1 MNKEEIILEYLRQLE
16 EDNNLKAGNTYDKL
30 RGNVVRANRYGNNM
44 QTAGD
49 FLKNNVNSEFARKIG
64 GQMSNIGG
72 SVANN
77 TSALSNTLNKPV
89 NYFKGHANGA
99 INAAMQKLGLANTA
113 AGAGAAGAAGTAATT
128 GATTAGT
135 AAGTTAA
142 TTGAT
147 AAGTAAG
154 TGAAAGGAAAGGAAA
169 GAGAAGAGAGAAGG
183 SAAAGAGAAAGG
195 SGAAAAAGPIAA
207 LAVMALMGTNRK
219 RAKKSGKA
227 LMKQTTQM
235 AESDIQDSDARLAQ
249 AQQNTAA
256 LQEQANQ
263 ALQGGFA
270 TGAAAPAT
278 TYDPIADYQDYLRQN
293 GYSDDVVNGVSQ
305 GLNSGNKEIANWIDQ
320 YNAGSDGQA
329 NPIRIPQTEEE
340 IAAARAGSFNVPI
353 QTGGIASDD
362 KQGILDKLINGIT
375 DFSKGYQENRNTAFT
390 PENLRPDDKKSKM
403 NKFGEA
409 IGTISRAAQKP
420 AMQALLAGG
429 ISTALTGDPLYGA
442 GMAQKFG
449 SARATTDIYKDVLA
463 KQGINVDPGM
473 FGIVTH
479 KDMDAIMTP
488 ELKKIYYQSLADWR
502 NQKLANDKEYKDQKL
517 EIDKQNADS
526 KAIQA
531 GAAATRADK
540 YKGGAG
546 GTNKPESHPDWGADL
561 AGYYQRLTDPRYAD
575 QVEKLKVAFIQ
586 KYNVDP
592 DKYIKL

>member
-1 MNKEEIILEYLRQLE
+1 MNKDEIILEYLRQLE
-16 EDNNLKAGNTYDKL
+16 EENNVKAGNTYDKL

-49 FLKNNVNSEFARKIG
+49 FLKNNVNSEFARKMG

-113 AGAGAAGAAGTAATT
+113 AGAGAAGAAGTAAGTTAATT

-154 TGAAAGGAAAGGAAA
+154 TGAAAGGAAAGGATA
-169 GAGAAGAGAGAAGG
+169 GGAAGAT
-183 SAAAGAGAAAGG
+183 GAGAAAGG

-207 LAVMALMGTNRK
+207 LAIMALMGTNRK
-219 RAKKSGKA
+219 RAKKSGQA
-227 LMKQTTQM
+227 LMKHTTQM
-235 AESDIQDSDARLAQ
+235 TEADNQESDARLAQ
-249 AQQNTAA
+249 SQQNTAA

-263 ALQGGFA
+263 ALQGGFT
-270 TGAAAPAT
+270 TGQAAPVEI
-278 TYDPIADYQDYLRQN
+278 YDPIADYQDYLRQN

-320 YNAGSDGQA
+320 YNAGSYGQA

-340 IAAARAGSFNVPI
+340 IVAARAGSFNAPI

-362 KQGILDKLINGIT
+362 KQGILDKLVNGLT
-375 DFSKGYQENRNTAFT
+375 DFSKGYQENRNTAFA
-390 PENLRPDDKKSKM
+390 PENLRPDDKKGKM
-403 NKFGEA
+403 NKLGEA

-442 GMAQKFG
+442 GLAQKFG

-463 KQGINVDPGM
+463 KQGIKVDPGM

-488 ELKKIYYQSLADWR
+488 ELKKIYYQSLADYR
-502 NQKLANDKEYKDQKL
+502 NGKLVIDQ
-517 EIDKQNADS
+517 QNADS

-546 GTNKPESHPDWGADL
+546 GSTKVENQPHYGEALAEYVKIANSGDFDAMEFARQEFIKRYGIDPNK
-561 AGYYQRLTDPRYAD
+561 
-575 QVEKLKVAFIQ
+575 KVG
-586 KYNVDP
+586 
-592 DKYIKL
+592 L

>member
-1 MNKEEIILEYLRQLE
+1 MNKDEIILEYLRQLE
-16 EDNNLKAGNTYDKL
+16 EENNVKAGNTYDKL

-49 FLKNNVNSEFARKIG
+49 FLKNNVNSEFARKMG

-113 AGAGAAGAAGTAATT
+113 AGAGAAGAAGTAAGTTAATT

-154 TGAAAGGAAAGGAAA
+154 TGAAAGGAAAGGATA
-169 GAGAAGAGAGAAGG
+169 GGAAGAT
-183 SAAAGAGAAAGG
+183 GAGAAAGG

-207 LAVMALMGTNRK
+207 LAIMALMGTNRK
-219 RAKKSGKA
+219 RAKKSGQA
-227 LMKQTTQM
+227 LMKHTTQM
-235 AESDIQDSDARLAQ
+235 TEADNQESDARLAQ
-249 AQQNTAA
+249 SQQNTAA

-263 ALQGGFA
+263 ALQGGFT
-270 TGAAAPAT
+270 TGQAAPVEI
-278 TYDPIADYQDYLRQN
+278 YDPIADYQDYLRQN

-320 YNAGSDGQA
+320 YNAGSYGQA

-340 IAAARAGSFNVPI
+340 IVAARAGSFNAPI

-362 KQGILDKLINGIT
+362 KQGILDKLVNGLT
-375 DFSKGYQENRNTAFT
+375 DFSKGYQENRNTAFA
-390 PENLRPDDKKSKM
+390 PENLRPDDKKGKM
-403 NKFGEA
+403 NKLGEA

-442 GMAQKFG
+442 GLAQKFG

-463 KQGINVDPGM
+463 KQGIKVDPGM

-488 ELKKIYYQSLADWR
+488 ELKKIYYESLADYR
-502 NQKLANDKEYKDQKL
+502 NGKLVIDQ
-517 EIDKQNADS
+517 QNADS

>member
-1 MNKEEIILEYLRQLE
+1 MNKDEIILEYLRQIE
-16 EDNNLKAGNTYDKL
+16 EENNVKAGNTYDKL

-49 FLKNNVNSEFARKIG
+49 FLKNNVNSEFARKMG

-113 AGAGAAGAAGTAATT
+113 AGAGAAGAAGTAAGTTAATT

-169 GAGAAGAGAGAAGG
+169 GGAAAGG
-183 SAAAGAGAAAGG
+183 AAAGGAAAGGAAAGG

-235 AESDIQDSDARLAQ
+235 AESDIQDSDARIAQ
-249 AQQNTAA
+249 AQQSTAA

-263 ALQGGFA
+263 ALQGGFT
-270 TGAAAPAT
+270 TGQAAPVE

-293 GYSDDVVNGVSQ
+293 GFGDDVVNGVSQ

-320 YNAGSDGQA
+320 YNAGADGQT

-340 IAAARAGSFNVPI
+340 IAAARAGSFNVPT
-353 QTGGIASDD
+353 QTGGVASDD

-546 GTNKPESHPDWGADL
+546 GSTKVENQPHYGEALAEYVKIANSGDFDAMEFARQEFIKRYGIDPNK
-561 AGYYQRLTDPRYAD
+561 
-575 QVEKLKVAFIQ
+575 KVG
-586 KYNVDP
+586 
-592 DKYIKL
+592 L